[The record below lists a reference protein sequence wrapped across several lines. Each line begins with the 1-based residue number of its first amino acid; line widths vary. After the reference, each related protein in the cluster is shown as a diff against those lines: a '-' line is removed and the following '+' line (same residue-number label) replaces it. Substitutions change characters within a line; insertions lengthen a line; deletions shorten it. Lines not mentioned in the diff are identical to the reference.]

1 VSTQPSPFENL
12 FQEELYQIPGRTV
25 IISSKNW
32 TEVSDEERTV
42 LSKMLAAVK
51 LNLASVQ
58 ILHLQKFSLQDLQAF
73 SPARVLVFG
82 ATIQEV
88 SQLYTNTLVDNVP
101 VIVADSIDKLD
112 DAKKKSLWLALKQM
126 FGI

>member
-1 VSTQPSPFENL
+1 MSTQSSPFENL
-12 FQEELYQIPGRTV
+12 FQEDLYQIPGRTV
-25 IISSKNW
+25 VVSSKNW
-32 TEVSDEERTV
+32 IEVTEEERTV
-42 LSKMLAAVK
+42 LSKMLTAVK

-58 ILHLQKFSLQDLQAF
+58 ILHLQEFSLQDLQAF
-73 SPARVLVFG
+73 SPAKVLVFG
-82 ATIQEV
+82 ATIKEV
-88 SQLYTNTLVDNVP
+88 SQLYTNTPVNGTP